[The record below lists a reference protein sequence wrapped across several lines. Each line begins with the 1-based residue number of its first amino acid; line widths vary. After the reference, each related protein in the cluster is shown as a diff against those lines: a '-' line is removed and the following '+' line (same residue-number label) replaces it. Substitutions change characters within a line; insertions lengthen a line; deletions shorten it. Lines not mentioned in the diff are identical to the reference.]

1 MNPENETEFLKKIN
15 DIHTHLVGD
24 PFSSP
29 PKVGMITEHQAN
41 CEAIR
46 NMNDKISRIE
56 KWRETFR
63 LRLALTIGV
72 LVGAIEGVKQFVIG
86 IFGAK

>member
-1 MNPENETEFLKKIN
+1 MSDFETELFNKVN
-15 DIHTHLVGD
+15 DIHDCLVGK
-24 PFSSP
+24 PLQGKEGMISEHKKNTEAIAIIVY
-29 PKVGMITEHQAN
+29 KVG
-41 CEAIR
+41 
-46 NMNDKISRIE
+46 KIE